1 MMYTPY
7 ESMMSWMWPMGLV
20 PAIVLLAVFV
30 LATGALVLVTHSRR
44 SFDAPRRT
52 A

>member
-7 ESMMSWMWPMGLV
+7 ESMMSCMWPMGLV
-20 PAIVLLAVFV
+20 PAIVLLAVI
-30 LATGALVLVTHSRR
+30 AAAMGMLVLVTHSRR